1 MNLESCIY
9 VSSKVEEKEVIILG
23 GDMNGHIGKTTACY
37 EDVHGG
43 FGYGVRNAEGER
55 ILEFG
60 LALDMV
66 VCNTLF
72 NKRSSRL
79 ITYSSGGVNNEE
91 KVMLAGSNL
100 EVVDKFCYLGD
111 MLDAGGGAESSTIT
125 RVRSGWKKFK

>member
-1 MNLESCIY
+1 
-9 VSSKVEEKEVIILG
+9 
-23 GDMNGHIGKTTACY
+23 MNGHVRKTTAGY

-72 NKRSSRL
+72 NKRCSRL
-79 ITYSSGGVNNEE
+79 ITYSSGGVSQLAKATNFVCSQCSSGAVADRNNEG
-91 KVMLAGSNL
+91 KMMVAGSNL
-100 EVVDKFCYLGD
+100 EVVDKFWVIC
-111 MLDAGGGAESSTIT
+111 
-125 RVRSGWKKFK
+125 